1 MMKMYCVFL
10 VSVSLSVASAAP
22 WGKPPKKR
30 QILKLKGHAGQ
41 SRGGSTIPILHQRK
55 ESVSISEVEEQHVDS
70 TWQSVGYH
78 IKAIADKV
86 PFPNELLNQAAQ
98 SSVHMGQYVSKT
110 VSTVDLGHVY
120 SQAVN
125 SSLGNGL
132 KAISTMTSNLL
143 QQAANSTA
151 VQYVKSIPKEK
162 YNRAMLWT
170 FPMWV
175 AIISFAGFPLVADI
189 FHELVQWGSAGT
201 WYRKTEEQITLQ
213 ANVVTQVVN
222 GPVITSISVLFATL
236 VSLTIS
242 NLYSR
247 QVDIQKSFLLE
258 VQNIR
263 RLQQLL
269 ETTPAV
275 LKRAPPAKEYLRQHS
290 DNLLR
295 ESRGDLTTFS
305 GDDNPHVFIESTLP
319 ALLSWSHLAIS
330 KLSTEA
336 SRDSQ
341 YVLMQIQD
349 MTYSL
354 LQERARRWLALEAMH
369 FPAVH
374 YLTLSL
380 LALSIGISFLVA
392 TDQAGFI
399 FLYGLPVKILWS
411 VLAGSLAALG
421 VLCFDLSRPFGGAYH
436 VPDQE

>member
-1 MMKMYCVFL
+1 MKIYCVLFFFAY
-10 VSVSLSVASAAP
+10 LSVAHAVA
-22 WGKPPKKR
+22 WGKPPES
-30 QILKLKGHAGQ
+30 QLKMKGGAVQ
-41 SRGGSTIPILHQRK
+41 SRGRNAPLSNTRKDSASTNQ
-55 ESVSISEVEEQHVDS
+55 VDS
-70 TWQSVGYH
+70 TQQTVAYPY
-78 IKAIADKV
+78 IKAITDKV
-86 PFPNELLNQAAQ
+86 STIDPNELLHQAAQSSNELLHQAAQ
-98 SSVHMGQYVSKT
+98 SSVQMGNYVSKT
-110 VSTVDLGHVY
+110 VSTVDLSPVGHF
-120 SQAVN
+120 
-125 SSLGNGL
+125 L
-132 KAISTMTSNLL
+132 KSVSTMSNNIF

-151 VQYVKSIPKEK
+151 GQSIKSIPKET
-162 YNRAMLWT
+162 YHRAMLWT
-170 FPMWV
+170 FPVWV
-175 AIISFAGFPLVADI
+175 AVISFACFPIVADL
-189 FHELVQWGSAGT
+189 FHGLVQWGSSGT

-242 NLYSR
+242 NLHSR
-247 QVDIQKSFLLE
+247 QVDIRKSFLLE

-269 ETTPAV
+269 DTTPAV
-275 LKRAPPAKEYLRQHS
+275 RKRAPEAKAFLRQHS
-290 DNLLR
+290 DNLVR
-295 ESRGDLTTFS
+295 ESRGELTTVG
-305 GDDNPHVFIESTLP
+305 GDANPHVFIESTLP

-330 KLSTEA
+330 KLSAE

-374 YLTLSL
+374 YMTLSL

-411 VLAGSLAALG
+411 ALAASLAALG
-421 VLCFDLSRPFGGAYH
+421 VLCFDLARPFSGAYH

>member
-1 MMKMYCVFL
+1 
-10 VSVSLSVASAAP
+10 
-22 WGKPPKKR
+22 
-30 QILKLKGHAGQ
+30 
-41 SRGGSTIPILHQRK
+41 
-55 ESVSISEVEEQHVDS
+55 
-70 TWQSVGYH
+70 
-78 IKAIADKV
+78 
-86 PFPNELLNQAAQ
+86 
-98 SSVHMGQYVSKT
+98 
-110 VSTVDLGHVY
+110 
-120 SQAVN
+120 
-125 SSLGNGL
+125 
-132 KAISTMTSNLL
+132 
-143 QQAANSTA
+143 
-151 VQYVKSIPKEK
+151 
-162 YNRAMLWT
+162 
-170 FPMWV
+170 
-175 AIISFAGFPLVADI
+175 
-189 FHELVQWGSAGT
+189 LVQWGSAGT

-247 QVDIQKSFLLE
+247 QIDIRKSFLLE

-275 LKRAPPAKEYLRQHS
+275 RKRAPPAKEYLRQHS

-295 ESRGDLTTFS
+295 ESRGDLTTAGGG
-305 GDDNPHVFIESTLP
+305 GDGDGDPHIFIESTLP

-336 SRDSQ
+336 RDSQ

-369 FPAVH
+369 FPAAH

-411 VLAGSLAALG
+411 VLAGSFAALG
-421 VLCFDLSRPFGGAYH
+421 VLCFDLSQPFGGAYH

>member
-1 MMKMYCVFL
+1 MKIYCVLFGFAY
-10 VSVSLSVASAAP
+10 VSVVHVVA
-22 WGKPPKKR
+22 WGKPPKQR
-30 QILKLKGHAGQ
+30 HTLKLKGSAEL
-41 SRGGSTIPILHQRK
+41 SRGGNTPSFNNRGESASIDQVNQHSTQQTVGDHIKEIADRVSTI
-55 ESVSISEVEEQHVDS
+55 D
-70 TWQSVGYH
+70 
-78 IKAIADKV
+78 
-86 PFPNELLNQAAQ
+86 PNELLNQAAQ
-98 SSVHMGQYVSKT
+98 SSAQMGHYVSKT
-110 VSTVDLGHVY
+110 VSTVDLSTPV
-120 SQAVN
+120 
-125 SSLGNGL
+125 GNGL
-132 KAISTMTSNLL
+132 KSVSKMSSNLL

-151 VQYVKSIPKEK
+151 GQYIKSIPKETVQ
-162 YNRAMLWT
+162 RAMLWT
-170 FPMWV
+170 FPIWV
-175 AIISFAGFPLVADI
+175 ATISFACFPIVADV
-189 FHELVQWGSAGT
+189 FHELVQRESAGT
-201 WYRKTEEQITLQ
+201 WYRKTEQQINLQ
-213 ANVVTQVVN
+213 ATVVTQVVN

-242 NLYSR
+242 NLHSR
-247 QVDIQKSFLLE
+247 QVDIRKSFLLE

-275 LKRAPPAKEYLRQHS
+275 RKRAPPAKEYLRQHS
-290 DNLLR
+290 DNLVR
-295 ESRGDLTTFS
+295 ETRGDLTTVGGN
-305 GDDNPHVFIESTLP
+305 GDPHLFIESTLP

-336 SRDSQ
+336 SDSQ

-421 VLCFDLSRPFGGAYH
+421 VLCFDLSMPFGGAYQ

>member
-1 MMKMYCVFL
+1 MKIHFKVF
-10 VSVSLSVASAAP
+10 VFTYLSVASAAT
-22 WGKPPKKR
+22 WGKPPKER
-30 QILKLKGHAGQ
+30 HILQLRGLAEQ
-41 SRGGSTIPILHQRK
+41 SRGNNISLFDKQK
-55 ESVSISEVEEQHVDS
+55 ESARTSEVEQNITQQTVS
-70 TWQSVGYH
+70 YH

-86 PFPNELLNQAAQ
+86 PFPTELLNQAAQ
-98 SSVHMGQYVSKT
+98 SSVQVGQYVSKT
-110 VSTVDLGHVY
+110 VSSVDLSHVY

-125 SSLGNGL
+125 SPVGSFL
-132 KAISTMTSNLL
+132 KSVSKGSNNLL
-143 QQAANSTA
+143 QQASNSTA
-151 VQYVKSIPKEK
+151 GEYIKSIPKETVH
-162 YNRAMLWT
+162 RAMLWT
-170 FPMWV
+170 FPIWV
-175 AIISFAGFPLVADI
+175 ATISFACFPLVADI

-222 GPVITSISVLFATL
+222 GPVITSISVLFASL

-242 NLYSR
+242 NLHSR
-247 QVDIQKSFLLE
+247 QVDIRKSFLLE

-275 LKRAPPAKEYLRQHS
+275 RKRAPPAKDYLREHS

-295 ESRGDLTTFS
+295 ESRGDLTTVG
-305 GDDNPHVFIESTLP
+305 GDRDPHIFIESTLP
-319 ALLSWSHLAIS
+319 DLLSWSHHAIS

-336 SRDSQ
+336 RDSQ

-436 VPDQE
+436 VPEQE

>member
-1 MMKMYCVFL
+1 MKIYRVLFVFAYI
-10 VSVSLSVASAAP
+10 SVAHVVA
-22 WGKPPKKR
+22 WGKPPETR
-30 QILKLKGHAGQ
+30 HTLNMKGGAAVQ
-41 SRGGSTIPILHQRK
+41 SRGRNAALSNKGK
-55 ESVSISEVEEQHVDS
+55 ESASTNHVDS
-70 TWQSVGYH
+70 SQQTVGYH
-78 IKAIADKV
+78 YIKAITDKLSAIDA
-86 PFPNELLNQAAQ
+86 NELLNQAAQ
-98 SSVHMGQYVSKT
+98 SSVQMGNYVSKT
-110 VSTVDLGHVY
+110 VSTVDLAKRY
-120 SQAVN
+120 QAVK
-125 SSLGNGL
+125 SPVGNCL
-132 KAISTMTSNLL
+132 KSVSIMSNNLL

-151 VQYVKSIPKEK
+151 GQSIKSIPRET
-162 YNRAMLWT
+162 YHRAMLWT
-170 FPMWV
+170 FPFWV
-175 AIISFAGFPLVADI
+175 AAISFASFPIVADL
-189 FHELVQWGSAGT
+189 FHGLVQWGSAGT
-201 WYRKTEEQITLQ
+201 WYRKTEQQINLQ
-213 ANVVTQVVN
+213 ADVVTQVVN

-242 NLYSR
+242 NLHSR
-247 QVDIQKSFLLE
+247 QVDIRKSFLLE

-275 LKRAPPAKEYLRQHS
+275 RKRAPEAKAYLRQHS
-290 DNLLR
+290 DNLVR
-295 ESRGDLTTFS
+295 ESHGDLTTVR
-305 GDDNPHVFIESTLP
+305 GDANPHIFIESTLP

-330 KLSTEA
+330 KLSTE

-349 MTYSL
+349 MTYRL

-374 YLTLSL
+374 YMTLSL

-411 VLAGSLAALG
+411 VLAASLAALG

>member
-1 MMKMYCVFL
+1 MKIYCVVF
-10 VSVSLSVASAAP
+10 VFANISIAHVVA

-30 QILKLKGHAGQ
+30 HILKLKGRAGQ
-41 SRGGSTIPILHQRK
+41 SRGRNIPLFSKQK
-55 ESVSISEVEEQHVDS
+55 ESASINEVDQHSAEQ
-70 TWQSVGYH
+70 TVGFH

-86 PFPNELLNQAAQ
+86 SFPNELLNQAAQ
-98 SSVHMGQYVSKT
+98 SSVQMGQYVSKT
-110 VSTVDLGHVY
+110 VSTVDLSHVF
-120 SQAVN
+120 SQAVK
-125 SSLGNGL
+125 SPVGNCL
-132 KAISTMTSNLL
+132 KSVSKLSNNLL

-151 VQYVKSIPKEK
+151 GQYIKSIPKETVH
-162 YNRAMLWT
+162 RAMLWT

-175 AIISFAGFPLVADI
+175 AIISFICFPIVADI
-189 FHELVQWGSAGT
+189 FHGMVEWGSAGT

-236 VSLTIS
+236 VSVTIS
-242 NLYSR
+242 NLHSR
-247 QVDIQKSFLLE
+247 QVDIRKSFLLE

-275 LKRAPPAKEYLRQHS
+275 RKRAPLAKDYLRQHS
-290 DNLLR
+290 DNLVR
-295 ESRGDLTTFS
+295 ESRGDLTTGFG
-305 GDDNPHVFIESTLP
+305 GDGDPHLFIESTLP

-336 SRDSQ
+336 RDSQ

-411 VLAGSLAALG
+411 VLAGSFAALG
-421 VLCFDLSRPFGGAYH
+421 VLCFDLSRPFGGAYQ

>member
-1 MMKMYCVFL
+1 LGTVLK
-10 VSVSLSVASAAP
+10 SVSKMP
-22 WGKPPKKR
+22 
-30 QILKLKGHAGQ
+30 
-41 SRGGSTIPILHQRK
+41 ST
-55 ESVSISEVEEQHVDS
+55 
-70 TWQSVGYH
+70 
-78 IKAIADKV
+78 
-86 PFPNELLNQAAQ
+86 
-98 SSVHMGQYVSKT
+98 
-110 VSTVDLGHVY
+110 
-120 SQAVN
+120 
-125 SSLGNGL
+125 
-132 KAISTMTSNLL
+132 LL

-151 VQYVKSIPKEK
+151 GQYIESIPKGTFH
-162 YNRAMLWT
+162 RAMLWT

-175 AIISFAGFPLVADI
+175 AILSFAGFPLVADI

-247 QVDIQKSFLLE
+247 QLDIRNLSTRSSKAAFT
-258 VQNIR
+258 NAGK
-263 RLQQLL
+263 
-269 ETTPAV
+269 TPA
-275 LKRAPPAKEYLRQHS
+275 ATAPAKEYPRHL

-295 ESRGDLTTFS
+295 ESRGDLTTFD
-305 GDDNPHVFIESTLP
+305 GDDNPHIFIESTLP

-421 VLCFDLSRPFGGAYH
+421 VLCYDLSRPFNGAYH